1 MAKKSDPRRE
11 KLKAEFMQARGY
23 WAPLWDQV
31 LELSPDY
38 FEAYTN
44 LSSVPWRTG
53 TLAPKVKEFV
63 YIAIDAAT
71 THLYNAGTRIHIANA
86 LRHGASRD
94 EIMDVL
100 MIASVLGIHTMTDSV
115 PIMMEV
121 LKEAGKDPKIHKAK
135 PTPRQ
140 VAIKEEFR
148 KNRGFFPPVFEPVLH
163 FAPDF
168 FKAYTDL
175 SSAPWKMGLLEP
187 KVRELLYVAIDAS
200 TTHLY
205 NAGTKTHMAN
215 AVRHG
220 ATAEEIMEVLMLCSA
235 LGVHTMTESVPILMQ
250 EHAKYEAAQK
260 KATKKGPAKK
270 TATMKAPARKATAK
284 VPARRSGNG
293 QTGARA

>member
-1 MAKKSDPRRE
+1 MATKPDARRQTLKKNFV
-11 KLKAEFMQARGY
+11 AARGY
-23 WAPLWDQV
+23 WSGIWDDI

-94 EIMDVL
+94 EVMEVL
-100 MIASVLGIHTMTDSV
+100 MIASVLGIHTMTDSL
-115 PIMMEV
+115 PIMMDV
-121 LKEAGKDPKIHKAK
+121 LKAAGKDPKLSARKLSA
-135 PTPRQ
+135 RQ
-140 VAIKEEFR
+140 QEIKEEFTR
-148 KNRGFFPPVFEPVLH
+148 NRGFFPPVFEPILH
-163 FAPDF
+163 LSPDF
-168 FKAYTDL
+168 MQAYTDL

-205 NAGTKTHMAN
+205 NAGTRTHMTN
-215 AVRHG
+215 AVKYG
-220 ATAEEIMEVLMLCSA
+220 ATAEEIMEVLMLTA
-235 LGVHTMTESVPILMQ
+235 AIGVHTMTDSVPILMD
-250 EHAKYEAAQK
+250 EHRKFVAAQK
-260 KATKKGPAKK
+260 KAP
-270 TATMKAPARKATAK
+270 KAAKATAK
-284 VPARRSGNG
+284 VKAVKVKTGNG
-293 QTGARA
+293 KTGNGKTANGRAGARA

>member
-1 MAKKSDPRRE
+1 MAKKPDARRQQ
-11 KLKAEFMQARGY
+11 LKDDFIKARGY
-23 WAPLWDQV
+23 WSEVWDGV
-31 LELSPDY
+31 LDLSPDY

-53 TLAPKVKEFV
+53 TLAPKVREFV

-71 THLYNAGTRIHIANA
+71 THLYNKGTRIHIANA
-86 LRHGASRD
+86 LRHGASKG
-94 EIMDVL
+94 EIMEVL

-121 LKEAGKDPKIHKAK
+121 LKEAGKDPKINKAK

-140 VAIKEEFR
+140 IAIKEEFR

-163 FAPDF
+163 FSPDF
-168 FKAYTDL
+168 FQAYTDL

-215 AVRHG
+215 AVRYG

-235 LGVHTMTESVPILMQ
+235 LGVHTMTESVPILLQ
-250 EHAKYEAAQK
+250 EVEKFEAAQK
-260 KATKKGPAKK
+260 AGTKRP
-270 TATMKAPARKATAK
+270 PIRKAATRKQA
-284 VPARRSGNG
+284 NG
-293 QTGARA
+293 KAEARA

>member
-1 MAKKSDPRRE
+1 MAKKLDTRRQ
-11 KLKAEFMQARGY
+11 KLKNDFMQARGY

-94 EIMDVL
+94 EIMEVL

-121 LKEAGKDPKIHKAK
+121 LKDAGKDPKIHKAK

-140 VAIKEEFR
+140 IAIKEEFR
-148 KNRGFFPPVFEPVLH
+148 KNRGFFPDVFAPVLH
-163 FAPDF
+163 FSPDF
-168 FKAYTDL
+168 FQAYTDL
-175 SSAPWKMGLLEP
+175 SSAPWKLGALEP

-220 ATAEEIMEVLMLCSA
+220 ATAEEIMEVLMLTASI
-235 LGVHTMTESVPILMQ
+235 GVHTMTESVPILM
-250 EHAKYEAAQK
+250 EEYEKFVAAQK
-260 KATKKGPAKK
+260 KAKAAAKAKPAP
-270 TATMKAPARKATAK
+270 TARPAPARKAA
-284 VPARRSGNG
+284 NG
-293 QTGARA
+293 RAGMRA

>member
-1 MAKKSDPRRE
+1 MARKLDPRRRQ
-11 KLKAEFMQARGY
+11 LKEDFIQARGY
-23 WAPLWDQV
+23 WAPLWDDV

-71 THLYNAGTRIHIANA
+71 THLYNTGTRIHIANA

-94 EIMDVL
+94 EIMEVL

-121 LKEAGKDPKIHKAK
+121 LKAAGKDPKVGK
-135 PTPRQ
+135 TPLSARQ
-140 VAIKEEFR
+140 KAIKAEFK

-163 FAPDF
+163 FSPDF
-168 FKAYTDL
+168 FQAYTDL

-205 NAGTKTHMAN
+205 NEGTRTHMTN

-220 ATAEEIMEVLMLCSA
+220 ATADEIMEVLMLVASI
-235 LGVHTMTESVPILMQ
+235 GVHTMTESVPILM
-250 EHAKYEAAQK
+250 EECAKFEAAKK
-260 KATKKGPAKK
+260 KAPRA
-270 TATMKAPARKATAK
+270 AAAKAPARKAA
-284 VPARRSGNG
+284 NG
-293 QTGARA
+293 QARARA

>member
-1 MAKKSDPRRE
+1 MAKKLDPRRQQ
-11 KLKAEFMQARGY
+11 LKDNFIQARGY
-23 WAPLWDQV
+23 WAPLWDQI

-44 LSSVPWRTG
+44 LSAVPWRTG

-71 THLYNAGTRIHIANA
+71 THLYNPGTRIHIANA
-86 LRHGASRD
+86 LRHGASQG
-94 EIMDVL
+94 ELMEVL

-121 LKEAGKDPKIHKAK
+121 QKAAGKDPKISKRK
-135 PTPRQ
+135 LSPRQ
-140 VAIKEEFR
+140 QEIKAEFT
-148 KNRGFFPPVFEPVLH
+148 KNRGFFPAVFEPVLH
-163 FAPDF
+163 FSPDF
-168 FKAYTDL
+168 FQAYTDL

-215 AVRHG
+215 AVRYG
-220 ATAEEIMEVLMLCSA
+220 ATVEEIMEVLMLTASI
-235 LGVHTMTESVPILMQ
+235 GVHTMTESVPILLD
-250 EHAKYEAAQK
+250 ECAKFAAAQK
-260 KATKKGPAKK
+260 KPK
-270 TATMKAPARKATAK
+270 TAKTAPRPKK
-284 VPARRSGNG
+284 S
-293 QTGARA
+293 

>member
-1 MAKKSDPRRE
+1 MAKKLDLRRQ
-11 KLKAEFMQARGY
+11 KLKDDFMQARGY
-23 WAPLWDQV
+23 WAPIWDQV

-38 FEAYTN
+38 FEAYGN

-53 TLAPKVKEFV
+53 TLAPKVREFV

-71 THLYNAGTRIHIANA
+71 THLYNMGTRIHIANA

-94 EIMDVL
+94 EIMEVL

-121 LKEAGKDPKIHKAK
+121 LKDAGKDPKIAKAK

-140 VAIKEEFR
+140 LAIKEEFR
-148 KNRGFFPPVFEPVLH
+148 KNRGFFPPVFEPILH
-163 FAPDF
+163 FSPDF
-168 FKAYTDL
+168 FQAYTDL

-215 AVRHG
+215 AVRYG
-220 ATAEEIMEVLMLCSA
+220 ATAEEIMEVLMLVSV
-235 LGVHTMTESVPILMQ
+235 LGVHTMTESVPILM
-250 EHAKYEAAQK
+250 EEVAKFEAAQK
-260 KATKKGPAKK
+260 KGAAKRAPARK
-270 TATMKAPARKATAK
+270 AAGKAPARK
-284 VPARRSGNG
+284 RGNG
-293 QTGARA
+293 QAGVRA

>member
-1 MAKKSDPRRE
+1 MTKKLDARRQ
-11 KLKAEFMQARGY
+11 KLKADFMQARGY
-23 WAPLWDQV
+23 WAPIWEQV

-94 EIMDVL
+94 EIMEVL

-121 LKEAGKDPKIHKAK
+121 LKAAGKDPKIGKAK
-135 PTPRQ
+135 PTERQ
-140 VAIKEEFR
+140 KAIKEEFR
-148 KNRGFFPPVFEPVLH
+148 KNRGFFPDVFAPVLH
-163 FAPDF
+163 FSPDF
-168 FKAYTDL
+168 FQAYTDL

-205 NAGTKTHMAN
+205 NAGTRTHMAN
-215 AVRHG
+215 AVRYG
-220 ATAEEIMEVLMLCSA
+220 ATAEEIMEVLMLTASI
-235 LGVHTMTESVPILMQ
+235 GVHTMTESVPILMQ
-250 EHAKYEAAQK
+250 EAEKFAAAQTKAAKAAAKPAAK
-260 KATKKGPAKK
+260 KAAAKAGPRGKANAK
-270 TATMKAPARKATAK
+270 AE
-284 VPARRSGNG
+284 
-293 QTGARA
+293 ARA

>member
-1 MAKKSDPRRE
+1 MAKKLDARRQE
-11 KLKAEFMQARGY
+11 LKNDFMQARGY

-71 THLYNAGTRIHIANA
+71 THLYNSGTRIHIANA

-94 EIMDVL
+94 EIMEVL

-115 PIMMEV
+115 PIMMAV
-121 LKEAGKDPKIHKAK
+121 LREAGKDPKVGK
-135 PTPRQ
+135 TPLTARQ
-140 VAIKEEFR
+140 KAIKEEFR
-148 KNRGFFPPVFEPVLH
+148 KNRGFFPDVFAPVLH
-163 FAPDF
+163 FSPDF
-168 FKAYTDL
+168 FQAYTDL

-187 KVRELLYVAIDAS
+187 KIRELLYVAIDAS

-220 ATAEEIMEVLMLCSA
+220 ATAEEIMEVLMLTASI
-235 LGVHTMTESVPILMQ
+235 GVHTMTESVPILMQ
-250 EHAKYEAAQK
+250 EAEKFAAAKKKSAETMAKTAAK
-260 KATKKGPAKK
+260 KAAAK
-270 TATMKAPARKATAK
+270 AAPRGKANGKA
-284 VPARRSGNG
+284 N
-293 QTGARA
+293 ARA

>member
-1 MAKKSDPRRE
+1 MTKKLDPHRQ
-11 KLKAEFMQARGY
+11 KLKDNFIEARGY

-71 THLYNAGTRIHIANA
+71 THLYNPGTRIHIANA

-94 EIMDVL
+94 EIMEVL
-100 MIASVLGIHTMTDSV
+100 MIASVLGIHTLTDSV

-121 LKEAGKDPKIHKAK
+121 LKASGKDPKIGKAK
-135 PTPRQ
+135 LTPRQ
-140 VAIKEEFR
+140 IAIKEEFR

-163 FAPDF
+163 FSPDF
-168 FKAYTDL
+168 FQAYTDL

-215 AVRHG
+215 AMRYG
-220 ATAEEIMEVLMLCSA
+220 ATAEEIMEVLMLTASI
-235 LGVHTMTESVPILMQ
+235 GVHTMTESVPILMEEWQ
-250 EHAKYEAAQK
+250 KFEAAKK
-260 KATKKGPAKK
+260 KAPRAVKA
-270 TATMKAPARKATAK
+270 KAPARKATTRKAM
-284 VPARRSGNG
+284 NG
-293 QTGARA
+293 RAGVQA